1 MKPVSITAAWL
12 VILAA
17 GCAGIPH
24 KPYWENARWIN
35 TMVNA
40 IQHHLQYPRG
50 ALEQNDP
57 AGWAIVQFTYAAGEI
72 RNVVI
77 VKSTGY
83 QILDAAI
90 ATEMPEIK
98 LPLPEGT
105 DTKFPHRFQIPVEIS
120 SSVRDKFYVELSE
133 DIKHHAHYPRA
144 SIAQGDQGI
153 VTVAFEYRNGM
164 ILDPKIVLSS
174 RSPTLDKSV
183 IDELSQLKAPPP
195 PSWARNKILH
205 FSVPVIFCLG
215 GGRPCTTVVSRYVPD
230 ELSDKPGPELCS
242 DIGFD
247 YGNGKISDV
256 HLTHSSGNADID
268 KDALSRISRG
278 DFPSPSENQ

>member
-1 MKPVSITAAWL
+1 MA
-12 VILAA
+12 
-17 GCAGIPH
+17 
-24 KPYWENARWIN
+24 
-35 TMVNA
+35 NA

-72 RNVVI
+72 SNVVI

-90 ATEMPEIK
+90 ATEMPAIK
-98 LPLPEGT
+98 LPPPEGT
-105 DTKFPHRFQIPVEIS
+105 YTTFPHRFQILVDMS
-120 SSVRDKFYVELSE
+120 SSVRDMFYVELSE
-133 DIKHHAHYPRA
+133 DIEHHAHYPRA
-144 SIAQGDQGI
+144 SIVRGAQGI
-153 VTVAFEYRNGM
+153 VTVAFQYRNGM
-164 ILDPKIVLSS
+164 ILNPKIVLSS
-174 RSPTLDKSV
+174 GSPSLDRSV
-183 IDELSQLKAPPP
+183 IDELSPLKAPPP
-195 PSWARNKILH
+195 PSWARNKTLH

-230 ELSDKPGPELCS
+230 GLSEKPGPELCS
-242 DIGFD
+242 DVGFD

-278 DFPSPSENQ
+278 DFPPPSKNQKDKASNFEIPVCYSNKQPTPPTAASRHPDVSR